1 MNNLSNIFKSKT
13 LEIPHEGDLSEVL
26 MDTLNDFDVDAKVVG
41 VLNGPVITRYMIEPA
56 RGTRVKQFTNLNTE
70 ISMETGGLPVNMEI
84 PVIGTRNIG
93 IDIPNKTRSTIPI
106 GTIVNKIG
114 DDKILPLAIGCT
126 TDGSVVI
133 EDLAAAPHLL
143 IAGQTGSGKSVAMN
157 SIILGL
163 MAAHTPETLEFVM
176 IDPKVVELSMYA
188 NIPYLKMPIIS
199 DMNKAITALKAV
211 VNEMEMRYH
220 LIASKKV
227 RNIAS
232 YNKIATKKLPY
243 TVVVIDEL
251 SDLMMTNGK
260 DVESLIVRI
269 AQKARAVGI
278 HLVVA
283 TQRPSVDVITGLM
296 KSNIPARI
304 SFKVASNTDSRIILD
319 ESGAENLLGKGDMY
333 VKMGAHMYR
342 AHGAWVSDTDV
353 IDAVNHIKNM
363 KNNKFDIITECY
375 EALGRD
381 AENITG
387 INKDFSVFYM

>member
-283 TQRPSVDVITGLM
+283 TQRPSVNVITGLM

-387 INKDFSVFYM
+387 INKEFSVFYM